1 MTSKSMALG
10 LSGLILGMI
19 FGTLFSMLLGWI

>member
-19 FGTLFSMLLGWI
+19 FGTLLSMLLGWI